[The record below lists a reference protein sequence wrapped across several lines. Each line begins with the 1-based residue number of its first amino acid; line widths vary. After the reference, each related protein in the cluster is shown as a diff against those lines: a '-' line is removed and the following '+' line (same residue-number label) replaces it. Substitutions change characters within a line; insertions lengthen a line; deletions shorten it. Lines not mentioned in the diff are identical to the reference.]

1 MVPSSQRRSKS
12 KGKSNNS
19 RMKSHANHAPKEATT
34 TRTAPAATTVT
45 PYEILQSEM
54 KSDRKIMEYETLIRP
69 SEYYAERSNEVQST
83 SNKTLNRIEKE
94 RLLRSCQVDKDPL
107 VHWVNYIDYLK
118 DRYPLEEQI
127 IWKAYHRCVC
137 ALVHHEEYKS
147 DQRFVRLCIIHA
159 DHCEDSLK
167 RFEYLYKMKI
177 GRSLAMM
184 WMCWAWTA
192 EKGGDFVMTRNIFKK
207 ALEKEARPVNVVQE
221 RFEQFQ
227 LRMKRRSEELS
238 IIIKEKEDCRTDAL
252 GASKSTADK
261 SQTLVTS
268 ERSERTGC
276 SDASVASSA
285 HTSTKQINEVSA
297 RMLHII

>member
-45 PYEILQSEM
+45 PYEVLQTEM

-83 SNKTLNRIEKE
+83 SNKSLNRIEKE

-107 VHWVNYIDYLK
+107 IHWMNYIDYLK
-118 DRYPLEEQI
+118 DQYPLEEQI
-127 IWKAYHRCVC
+127 IWKAYYRCVC

-192 EKGGDFVMTRNIFKK
+192 EKGGDFAMTRNIFKK

-238 IIIKEKEDCRTDAL
+238 IVKEKEDCRTDAL

-261 SQTLVTS
+261 SQTLVTRV
-268 ERSERTGC
+268 RSERTGC

-285 HTSTKQINEVSA
+285 RTGTKQINEVSA
-297 RMLHII
+297 HMLHIIL